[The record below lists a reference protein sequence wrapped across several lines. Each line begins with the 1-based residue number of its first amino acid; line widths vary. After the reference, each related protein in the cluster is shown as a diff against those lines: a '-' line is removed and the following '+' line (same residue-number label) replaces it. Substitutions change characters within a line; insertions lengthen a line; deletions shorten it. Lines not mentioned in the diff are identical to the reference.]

1 MRTGGRH
8 TVVAAG
14 TRWVDPSL
22 PHAGRSGSRSRSA
35 IAANVHAP
43 AGTAHMATASMR
55 TSG

>member
-14 TRWVDPSL
+14 TRSVDPSL